1 MLRKFGYRLV
11 GVAATC
17 IYLMGIVLCAYAPN
31 IYFLFL
37 SYGVIAGDVLHAY
50 SISGELFVRILNPPL
65 YVLFP
70 SAFLLSRYCF
80 FFHRDRHAHIN
91 RHSIHN
97 NSGKSEIKYNFG
109 NICFHYGIFYWC
121 IYLANP
127 VQKVTEFLHMERCI
141 FTARSPRS

>member
-50 SISGELFVRILNPPL
+50 SISGEFFVNNSEFTVVRPLSQCVFIISILF
-65 YVLFP
+65 LFP
-70 SAFLLSRYCF
+70 QGQACI
-80 FFHRDRHAHIN
+80 HN

-109 NICFHYGIFYWC
+109 HICFHYGIFYWC

-127 VQKVTEFLHMERCI
+127 VQKVTRFLHMERCI
-141 FTARSPRS
+141 FTAREP